1 MLHNF
6 EMLAYLIHLQ
16 LFISLVTNKVAEL
29 EHNYKYFIGF
39 KETSGEIHTSLK
51 DIVGISIA

>member
-1 MLHNF
+1 
-6 EMLAYLIHLQ
+6 MLAYLIHLQ